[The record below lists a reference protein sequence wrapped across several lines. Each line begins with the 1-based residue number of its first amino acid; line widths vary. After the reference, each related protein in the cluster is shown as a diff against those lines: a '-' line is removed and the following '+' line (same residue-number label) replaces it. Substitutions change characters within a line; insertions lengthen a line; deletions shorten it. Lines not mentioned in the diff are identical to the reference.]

1 MLEILYYIFIFP
13 VEQVLEWALF
23 TLFKATKNYGVSII
37 LLSFVMQLFM
47 LKLTFYFDKKAAS
60 FGAVLEWALF
70 TLFKA
75 TKNYGVSIILLS
87 FVMQLFMLKLTFYF
101 DKKAA
106 SFGALK
112 AQCDSKIKEFK
123 RVFKGAELQS
133 YIRTLYKQKHFHPIF
148 ALFGLGGLALQIPF
162 FIAMIHLVENAE
174 YLQSV
179 RFLWIDDLSKP
190 DSIMLFG
197 LSIHILP
204 LLMTAFTLINVFYS
218 SKELGARV
226 RFLWIDDLSKPDSIM
241 LFGLSIH
248 ILPLLMTA
256 FTLINVFYSSKELG
270 ARIQGSLIAL
280 LFLVLLYSMP
290 SALVLYWTCNMAF
303 ALFKEIFK
311 QCRDKRHSV
320 LSDKIGSASP
330 YSLRRMSNTP
340 HSQDLHNPN
349 FSSQSLEC
357 QTKSNNSNL
366 NQDTRIV
373 DSLSCHTEQS
383 EVSKKRDSNNLSCHT
398 EQSEVSKKRDS
409 NNIESTK
416 SDSNNANSS
425 KNTKLS
431 GKAIQPQGKLKTLF
445 FNIFTPHTAID
456 SKTYTTYRN
465 ISILAILNICFM
477 ICVFSPYAL
486 YSSDVSQFDIN
497 QTYQTL
503 GALFGF
509 FILSSFGFIYFTSFF
524 YKTRLLKIGVYGVSV
539 ILCIGI
545 IYTFVLTGDYGAMDH
560 FIFQKLNF
568 ANPDLRLQKY
578 LYFILTLCFFV
589 IFCLFMMKWL
599 KQIWSV
605 LFATLFIVGGYYCVH
620 IAYSIQDYVKYSHT
634 QNIQDSNDM
643 QPYEKELFSY
653 SKTEKNIVV
662 MVLDMF
668 SGSHMHPL
676 LEQFPEF
683 KTQLDGFVLFD
694 NAISTTNSTIHSIAT
709 LIGGEHYAVY
719 NMNARKDNLADS
731 ITEAFGVMGD
741 TFVKN
746 GYDVGY
752 FMADL
757 STRFDKVKT
766 YNNNITLIQNARA
779 YASYYYNSNPLIKEK
794 MGEQIL
800 AKKDGAKFL
809 LLHTG
814 LFRFA
819 PELFFRPRI
828 YNGGVWLLG
837 DENSLNHQAALEF
850 ASSFYAFTHL
860 HNTESKKPTFKYLHS
875 LMTHLPYTLSFQ
887 NGECVP
893 FTQDSIFDKYP
904 HKDMMNY
911 IVKENEVAYFQHY
924 DTEVCALK
932 YLSDFV
938 KWLKE
943 NGIYNNTQI
952 FVVSDHSGFD
962 DIGIPYSVSQREHRP
977 SSLFLFKDF
986 NTSGELKIDSR
997 LMTNYD
1003 SPSIFCENIPNGG
1016 GVSQCANKY
1025 S

>member
-23 TLFKATKNYGVSII
+23 TLFKATKNYGISII
-37 LLSFVMQLFM
+37 LLSLIMQLFM
-47 LKLTFYFDKKAAS
+47 LKLTFYFDKKA
-60 FGAVLEWALF
+60 
-70 TLFKA
+70 T
-75 TKNYGVSIILLS
+75 
-87 FVMQLFMLKLTFYF
+87 
-101 DKKAA
+101 

-218 SKELGARV
+218 SKELGAR
-226 RFLWIDDLSKPDSIM
+226 
-241 LFGLSIH
+241 
-248 ILPLLMTA
+248 
-256 FTLINVFYSSKELG
+256 
-270 ARIQGSLIAL
+270 IQGSLIAL
-280 LFLVLLYSMP
+280 LFLVLLYNMP

-311 QCRDKRHSV
+311 QCRNKRHSV
-320 LSDKIGSASP
+320 LSDKSGSASP

-357 QTKSNNSNL
+357 RDSN
-366 NQDTRIV
+366 TRIA

-383 EVSKKRDSNNLSCHT
+383 EVSKKRDSNNTHS
-398 EQSEVSKKRDS
+398 SK
-409 NNIESTK
+409 STK
-416 SDSNNANSS
+416 IPS
-425 KNTKLS
+425 KAT
-431 GKAIQPQGKLKTLF
+431 QPQGKLKTLL
-445 FNIFTPHTAID
+445 FNIFTPHAALD
-456 SKTYTTYRN
+456 FKTYTTYRN
-465 ISILAILNICFM
+465 ISILAILNICFI
-477 ICVFSPYAL
+477 ICVFSPYAI
-486 YSSDVSQFDIN
+486 YSSDVSQFDIS

-503 GALFGF
+503 AVLFGAF
-509 FILSSFGFIYFTSFF
+509 LCSSFMVIYITSFF
-524 YKTRLLKIGVYGVSV
+524 YKTRLFKFGVYVASILFLIGV
-539 ILCIGI
+539 IN
-545 IYTFVLTGDYGAMDH
+545 TFIFVGDYGAMDH
-560 FIFQKLNF
+560 FV
-568 ANPDLRLQKY
+568 LQKPEFNNPNNL
-578 LYFILTLCFFV
+578 LYVLCAFIASVAIVYFCF
-589 IFCLFMMKWL
+589 KWL
-599 KQIWSV
+599 KSIFSV
-605 LFATLFIVGGYYCVH
+605 SLISLCVLSVISFFNIMEANKTYIVPKSLV
-620 IAYSIQDYVKYSHT
+620 AE
-634 QNIQDSNDM
+634 DSNL

-653 SKTEKNIVV
+653 SKTEKNIIV

-731 ITEAFGVMGD
+731 ITEAFGVIGD

-752 FMADL
+752 FMTDL
-757 STRFDKVKT
+757 SVRFDKAKT
-766 YNNNITLIQNARA
+766 YNSDMTIIQNARM
-779 YASYYYNSNPLIKEK
+779 YINYFYNAHPFVKEAINK
-794 MGEQIL
+794 QIFS
-800 AKKDGAKFL
+800 KKDNVKIL

-814 LFRFA
+814 MFRFA
-819 PELFFRPRI
+819 PELFVRPRI
-828 YNGGVWLLG
+828 YNDGVWLLG
-837 DENSLNHQAALEF
+837 DENLSNHQAALGF

-875 LMTHLPYTLSFQ
+875 LMTHLPYTLSYQ

-893 FTQDSIFDKYP
+893 FTQDSIFDTYP

-911 IVKENEVAYFQHY
+911 VVKEYERAYFQHY
-924 DTEVCALK
+924 DTEACALS

-938 KWLKE
+938 QWLKE
-943 NGIYNNTQI
+943 NGIYDNTQI
-952 FVVSDHSGFD
+952 FVVSDHSGSD
-962 DIGIPYSVSQREHRP
+962 DIEIPYSVSQKGHRP
-977 SSLFLFKDF
+977 VSLFLFKDF
-986 NTSGELKIDSR
+986 DTSGKLKLDSR
-997 LMTNYD
+997 LMANYD
-1003 SPSIFCENIPNGG
+1003 SPSIFCENLPNGCPNVPKNILSNYPKNRNIISTIPIHWDISLHKKNEWLINHYFQVKG
-1016 GVSQCANKY
+1016 NIYDESSWQDITESVKNGTFKIDGIEH
-1025 S
+1025 

>member
-37 LLSFVMQLFM
+37 LLSL
-47 LKLTFYFDKKAAS
+47 
-60 FGAVLEWALF
+60 
-70 TLFKA
+70 
-75 TKNYGVSIILLS
+75 I
-87 FVMQLFMLKLTFYF
+87 MQLFMLKLTFYF

-133 YIRTLYKQKHFHPIF
+133 YIRTLYKQRHFHPIF

-226 RFLWIDDLSKPDSIM
+226 
-241 LFGLSIH
+241 
-248 ILPLLMTA
+248 
-256 FTLINVFYSSKELG
+256 
-270 ARIQGSLIAL
+270 QGSLIAL
-280 LFLVLLYSMP
+280 LFLVLLYNMP

-311 QCRDKRHSV
+311 RRGNS
-320 LSDKIGSASP
+320 
-330 YSLRRMSNTP
+330 SL
-340 HSQDLHNPN
+340 
-349 FSSQSLEC
+349 SQSLNEC
-357 QTKSNNSNL
+357 GNSARSFASSKLPSPRFAQHSNL
-366 NQDTRIV
+366 SQDTRIADFQNTESKL
-373 DSLSCHTEQS
+373 DSKT
-383 EVSKKRDSNNLSCHT
+383 
-398 EQSEVSKKRDS
+398 
-409 NNIESTK
+409 
-416 SDSNNANSS
+416 ANPSQNP
-425 KNTKLS
+425 KNTKS
-431 GKAIQPQGKLKTLF
+431 TKPQGKLKTLF
-445 FNIFTPHTAID
+445 FNIFTPHTALD

-486 YSSDVSQFDIN
+486 YSSDVSQFDVK

-503 GALFGF
+503 AVLFGAF
-509 FILSSFGFIYFTSFF
+509 LCSSFMVIYITSFF
-524 YKTRLLKIGVYGVSV
+524 YKTRLFKFGVYVASILFLIGV
-539 ILCIGI
+539 IN
-545 IYTFVLTGDYGAMDH
+545 TFIFVGDYGAMDH
-560 FIFQKLNF
+560 FV
-568 ANPDLRLQKY
+568 LQKPEFNNPNNL
-578 LYFILTLCFFV
+578 LYALCAFIASVAIVYFCF
-589 IFCLFMMKWL
+589 KWL
-599 KQIWSV
+599 KSIFSV
-605 LFATLFIVGGYYCVH
+605 SFITLCVLSVISFFNIMEANKTYIVPKSLV
-620 IAYSIQDYVKYSHT
+620 AE
-634 QNIQDSNDM
+634 DSEL

-653 SKTEKNIVV
+653 SKTEKNIIV

-731 ITEAFGVMGD
+731 ITEAFGVIGD

-752 FMADL
+752 FMGESAKAAKYIQAYNQNIFVTQNGYAYIDYYLTHHPEDTIAFKLANEGNAAIYKRLL
-757 STRFDKVKT
+757 SYGTFRFSPEALRSKIYKGGEWLRHRIVDYNVKT
-766 YNNNITLIQNARA
+766 
-779 YASYYYNSNPLIKEK
+779 
-794 MGEQIL
+794 
-800 AKKDGAKFL
+800 
-809 LLHTG
+809 
-814 LFRFA
+814 
-819 PELFFRPRI
+819 
-828 YNGGVWLLG
+828 
-837 DENSLNHQAALEF
+837 SLPYT
-850 ASSFYAFTHL
+850 SSFYAFTHL

-875 LMTHLPYTLSFQ
+875 LMTHVPYGVYYNGKNCMFQ
-887 NGECVP
+887 SMENKLGNK
-893 FTQDSIFDKYP
+893 TAWHDYP
-904 HKDMMNY
+904 HKVEMLYRNNA
-911 IVKENEVAYFQHY
+911 ETRLYFKHY
-924 DTEVCALK
+924 DSEACALN
-932 YLSDFV
+932 YLSTFIQ
-938 KWLKE
+938 WLKD
-943 NGIYNNTQI
+943 NDIYDNTQI
-952 FVVSDHSGFD
+952 FVVSDHGGFD
-962 DIGIPYSVSQREHRP
+962 SIGIPSSIAVKDGRP
-977 SSLFLFKDF
+977 DALFLFKNF
-986 NTSGELKIDSR
+986 NASGELKIDSR
-997 LMTNYD
+997 LMANYD
-1003 SPSIFCENIPNGG
+1003 ISSIFCENLPNGCPNVPKNILKRDG
-1016 GVSQCANKY
+1016 KKRVAIVTSPIFGQHKKDEWLISHYFRVEGNIYNESNWQDITEEVKNDTLKIDGIKH
-1025 S
+1025 

>member
-13 VEQVLEWALF
+13 VEQVLEWGLHKV
-23 TLFKATKNYGVSII
+23 FKETHNYGISII
-37 LLSFVMQLFM
+37 LLSL
-47 LKLTFYFDKKAAS
+47 
-60 FGAVLEWALF
+60 
-70 TLFKA
+70 
-75 TKNYGVSIILLS
+75 I
-87 FVMQLFMLKLTFYF
+87 MQLFMLKLTFYF

-226 RFLWIDDLSKPDSIM
+226 
-241 LFGLSIH
+241 
-248 ILPLLMTA
+248 
-256 FTLINVFYSSKELG
+256 
-270 ARIQGSLIAL
+270 QGSLIAL
-280 LFLVLLYSMP
+280 LFLVLLYNMP

-311 QCRDKRHSV
+311 QCRNKRHSV
-320 LSDKIGSASP
+320 LSDKSGSASP

-357 QTKSNNSNL
+357 RDSN
-366 NQDTRIV
+366 TRIA

-383 EVSKKRDSNNLSCHT
+383 EVSKKRDSNN
-398 EQSEVSKKRDS
+398 
-409 NNIESTK
+409 
-416 SDSNNANSS
+416 ANSS

-431 GKAIQPQGKLKTLF
+431 GKATQPQGKLKTIL
-445 FNIFTPHTAID
+445 FNIFTPHTALD

-486 YSSDVSQFDIN
+486 YSSDVSQFDVS

-503 GALFGF
+503 AVLFGAF
-509 FILSSFGFIYFTSFF
+509 LCSSFMVIYITSFF
-524 YKTRLLKIGVYGVSV
+524 YKTRLFKFGVYVASILFLIGV
-539 ILCIGI
+539 IN
-545 IYTFVLTGDYGAMDH
+545 TFIFVGDYGAMDH
-560 FIFQKLNF
+560 FV
-568 ANPDLRLQKY
+568 LQKPEFNNPNNL
-578 LYFILTLCFFV
+578 LYALCAFIASVAIVYFCF
-589 IFCLFMMKWL
+589 KWL
-599 KQIWSV
+599 KSIFSV
-605 LFATLFIVGGYYCVH
+605 SLISLCVLSVISFFNIMEANKTYIVPKSLV
-620 IAYSIQDYVKYSHT
+620 AED
-634 QNIQDSNDM
+634 NNL

-662 MVLDMF
+662 MVLDAF

-694 NAISTTNSTIHSIAT
+694 NAMSTTHSTIHSIAT

-719 NMNARKDNLADS
+719 NMNARKDNRADS
-731 ITEAFGVMGD
+731 ITEAFGVIGD
-741 TFVKN
+741 AFVKN

-752 FMADL
+752 FI
-757 STRFDKVKT
+757 STAAKKPKD
-766 YNNNITLIQNARA
+766 IRA
-779 YASYYYNSNPLIKEK
+779 YNKDIFVTQNINLYLDYHLMQNPKDAIVLKLANEGNAATYKRLLSYGAFRFSPEMLR
-794 MGEQIL
+794 
-800 AKKDGAKFL
+800 AKIYKDGDWLWSEWTDHVIQSSL
-809 LLHTG
+809 LYT
-814 LFRFA
+814 
-819 PELFFRPRI
+819 
-828 YNGGVWLLG
+828 
-837 DENSLNHQAALEF
+837 
-850 ASSFYAFTHL
+850 SSMYAFAHL

-875 LMTHLPYTLSFQ
+875 LITHAPHGMYYDGKRCLFQ
-887 NGECVP
+887 GPKNQLTNKTAWHDYSHKERMLYV
-893 FTQDSIFDKYP
+893 TREMQKY
-904 HKDMMNY
+904 
-911 IVKENEVAYFQHY
+911 YFKHY
-924 DTEVCALK
+924 DSEACALN
-932 YLSDFV
+932 YLSSFIQ
-938 KWLKE
+938 WLKE
-943 NGIYNNTQI
+943 NNIYDNTQI
-952 FVVSDHSGFD
+952 FVVSDHGGFD
-962 DIGIPYSVSQREHRP
+962 GINIPDIAVTAWSRP
-977 SSLFLFKDF
+977 DALFLFKDF
-986 NTSGELKIDSR
+986 NTSGELRLDSR
-997 LMTNYD
+997 LMANYD
-1003 SPSIFCENIPNGG
+1003 ISSIFCENLPNGCPNVPKNILKNYPNNRTMITTIPG
-1016 GVSQCANKY
+1016 ENQHKMNEWIIGRYFQVKGNIYDENSWQDITKEVKDGALKIDGIEH
-1025 S
+1025 

>member
-23 TLFKATKNYGVSII
+23 TLFKATKNYGISII
-37 LLSFVMQLFM
+37 LLSLIMQLFM
-47 LKLTFYFDKKAAS
+47 LKLTFYFDKKA
-60 FGAVLEWALF
+60 
-70 TLFKA
+70 T
-75 TKNYGVSIILLS
+75 
-87 FVMQLFMLKLTFYF
+87 
-101 DKKAA
+101 

-226 RFLWIDDLSKPDSIM
+226 
-241 LFGLSIH
+241 
-248 ILPLLMTA
+248 
-256 FTLINVFYSSKELG
+256 
-270 ARIQGSLIAL
+270 QGSLIAL
-280 LFLVLLYSMP
+280 LFLVLLYNMP

-311 QCRDKRHSV
+311 QCRNKRHSV
-320 LSDKIGSASP
+320 LSDKSGSASP

-357 QTKSNNSNL
+357 RDSN
-366 NQDTRIV
+366 TRIA

-383 EVSKKRDSNNLSCHT
+383 EVSKKRDSNN
-398 EQSEVSKKRDS
+398 
-409 NNIESTK
+409 
-416 SDSNNANSS
+416 ANSS

-431 GKAIQPQGKLKTLF
+431 GKATQPQGKLKTIL
-445 FNIFTPHTAID
+445 FNIFTPHTALD

-486 YSSDVSQFDIN
+486 YSSDVSQFDVK

-509 FILSSFGFIYFTSFF
+509 FVLSSFMLIYFISLF

-539 ILCIGI
+539 ILCVGLV
-545 IYTFVLTGDYGAMDH
+545 YTFVLVGNYGAMDH
-560 FIFQKLNF
+560 FILHDTTSLYDSSMKLQ
-568 ANPDLRLQKY
+568 R
-578 LYFILTLCFFV
+578 YFYFLFVLCGAV
-589 IFCLFMMKWL
+589 IFCLFMMRWL
-599 KQIWSV
+599 KQIWGM
-605 LFATLFIVGGYYCVH
+605 LFVALFVVGGYYFMH
-620 IAYSIQDYVKYSHT
+620 IVYFIQDYAKYSHT
-634 QNIQDSNDM
+634 QNIQDSNGM

-668 SGSHMHPL
+668 SGSHMQAL

-683 KTQLDGFVLFD
+683 KTKLDGFVLFD
-694 NAISTTNSTIHSIAT
+694 NAISTTNATIHSIAT
-709 LIGGEHYAVY
+709 IIGGEHYAVY
-719 NMNARKDNLADS
+719 NMNAREENIAHS
-731 ITEAFGVMGD
+731 FTEAFGVVGD

-746 GYDVGY
+746 GYNVGY
-752 FMADL
+752 FMSDWILGKQDILAYNRDVFIL
-757 STRFDKVKT
+757 QNPDEYRGLYVKT
-766 YNNNITLIQNARA
+766 HPEFST
-779 YASYYYNSNPLIKEK
+779 
-794 MGEQIL
+794 
-800 AKKDGAKFL
+800 FL
-809 LLHTG
+809 HYRMLHIWQLLG
-814 LFRFA
+814 FGVFRFS
-819 PELFFRPRI
+819 PEAFIRGKVYDGGLWLI
-828 YNGGVWLLG
+828 NGLQDRAVL
-837 DENSLNHQAALEF
+837 DTFQAINF
-850 ASSFYAFTHL
+850 DSSFYAFTHL

-875 LMTHLPYTLSFQ
+875 LMTHEPYGGIYYQNERCIYGSANTIWNEYSGDHKMSFESAPDRTSYY
-887 NGECVP
+887 G
-893 FTQDSIFDKYP
+893 
-904 HKDMMNY
+904 
-911 IVKENEVAYFQHY
+911 HY
-924 DTEVCALK
+924 DSEVCSLQ
-932 YLSDFV
+932 YLVDFIE
-938 KWLKE
+938 WLKSE
-943 NGIYNNTQI
+943 GIYNNTQLFI
-952 FVVSDHSGFD
+952 VSDHGGWDPIDLPERFVLQKSPD
-962 DIGIPYSVSQREHRP
+962 V
-977 SSLFLFKDF
+977 LFLFKDF
-986 NTSGELKIDSR
+986 KAKGALRQDST
-997 LMTNYD
+997 LMANYD
-1003 SPSIFCENIPNGG
+1003 IPSIFCENLPNGCPNVPRSILKRTPVFLQNRILITSVPKSAIFRHHKQNEWLIDYYFQIKG
-1016 GVSQCANKY
+1016 NIYDENSWQDITESVKNGTFKIDGIEH
-1025 S
+1025 

>member
-13 VEQVLEWALF
+13 VEQVLEWGLHKV
-23 TLFKATKNYGVSII
+23 FKETHNYGISII
-37 LLSFVMQLFM
+37 LLSL
-47 LKLTFYFDKKAAS
+47 
-60 FGAVLEWALF
+60 
-70 TLFKA
+70 
-75 TKNYGVSIILLS
+75 I
-87 FVMQLFMLKLTFYF
+87 MQLFMLKLTFYF

-179 RFLWIDDLSKP
+179 RFLWIDDLS
-190 DSIMLFG
+190 
-197 LSIHILP
+197 
-204 LLMTAFTLINVFYS
+204 
-218 SKELGARV
+218 R
-226 RFLWIDDLSKPDSIM
+226 PDSIM

-311 QCRDKRHSV
+311 QCRNKRHSV
-320 LSDKIGSASP
+320 LSDKSGSASP

-357 QTKSNNSNL
+357 RDSN
-366 NQDTRIV
+366 TRIA

-383 EVSKKRDSNNLSCHT
+383 EVSKKRDSNN
-398 EQSEVSKKRDS
+398 
-409 NNIESTK
+409 
-416 SDSNNANSS
+416 ANSS

-431 GKAIQPQGKLKTLF
+431 GKATQPQGKLKTLV
-445 FNIFTPHTAID
+445 FNIFTPHTALD

-465 ISILAILNICFM
+465 ISILAILNICFI

-486 YSSDVSQFDIN
+486 YSSDVSQFDVK

-503 GALFGF
+503 AVLFGAF
-509 FILSSFGFIYFTSFF
+509 LCSSFMVIYITSFF
-524 YKTRLLKIGVYGVSV
+524 YKTRLLKFGVYVASILFLIGV
-539 ILCIGI
+539 IN
-545 IYTFVLTGDYGAMDH
+545 TFIFVGDYGAMDH
-560 FIFQKLNF
+560 FV
-568 ANPDLRLQKY
+568 LQKPEFNNPNNL
-578 LYFILTLCFFV
+578 LYVLCAFMASV
-589 IFCLFMMKWL
+589 AIVYFCFKWL
-599 KQIWSV
+599 KSIFSV
-605 LFATLFIVGGYYCVH
+605 SLISLCVLSVISFFNIMEANKTYIVPKNLV
-620 IAYSIQDYVKYSHT
+620 AENSEL
-634 QNIQDSNDM
+634 

-653 SKTEKNIVV
+653 SKTEKNIIV

-731 ITEAFGVMGD
+731 ITEAFGVIGD

-752 FMADL
+752 FM
-757 STRFDKVKT
+757 SSVSKT
-766 YNNNITLIQNARA
+766 PEDIRA
-779 YASYYYNSNPLIKEK
+779 YNGNIFAVHNPTLYRDYYLTQNPENAAELHQTNGSNAVIYKRL
-794 MGEQIL
+794 L
-800 AKKDGAKFL
+800 SFGA
-809 LLHTG
+809 
-814 LFRFA
+814 FRFS
-819 PELFFRPRI
+819 PEILRVRI
-828 YNGGVWLLG
+828 YNNGKWLRYRG
-837 DENSLNHQAALEF
+837 SGYRISNRDVAESLEF
-850 ASSFYAFTHL
+850 TSSMYAFTHL
-860 HNTESKKPTFKYLHS
+860 HNTEAKKPTFKYLHS
-875 LMTHLPYTLSFQ
+875 TITHNPHGMYYDGKRCLFQ
-887 NGECVP
+887 GPGNQLAEKAAWN
-893 FTQDSIFDKYP
+893 DYP
-904 HKDMMNY
+904 HKATIIY
-911 IVKENEVAYFQHY
+911 ANETIGDTLFKHY
-924 DTEVCALK
+924 DSEACALN
-932 YLSDFV
+932 YLSTFIQ
-938 KWLKE
+938 WLKDNE
-943 NGIYNNTQI
+943 MYDNTQI
-952 FVVSDHSGFD
+952 FVVSDHGGYGS
-962 DIGIPYSVSQREHRP
+962 IGIPSSIMVKFGRP
-977 SSLFLFKDF
+977 DALFLFKNF
-986 NTSGELKIDSR
+986 NASGELKIDSR
-997 LMTNYD
+997 LMANYD
-1003 SPSIFCENIPNGG
+1003 ISSIFCENLPNGCPNVPKNILKH
-1016 GVSQCANKY
+1016 GVGNRKIITTTPISFILQQHKQNEWIIDHYFQVKGNIYDESSWQDITKEVKDGALKIDGIEH
-1025 S
+1025 